1 MDMLIAKL
9 DIYIIPPVLS
19 LAIGLSLAIL
29 SLVKGK
35 FRKENILFSMVC
47 FWWSCLLA
55 PAFIA
60 HHLFRGEEE
69 LILTIERVIHFFFV
83 YIPLVNMVYLTDV
96 MKLQR
101 KSLIVLTAVISF
113 AISLFTPTDYYFNGL
128 YSYSWGYIRSE
139 STRLNSSHRSLSRMP
154 SSA

>member
-9 DIYIIPPVLS
+9 NIYMIPPVLS

-69 LILTIERVIHFFFV
+69 LILTIERVC
-83 YIPLVNMVYLTDV
+83 
-96 MKLQR
+96 R
-101 KSLIVLTAVISF
+101 
-113 AISLFTPTDYYFNGL
+113 
-128 YSYSWGYIRSE
+128 R
-139 STRLNSSHRSLSRMP
+139 
-154 SSA
+154 